1 MRIIKVMD
9 HRDYLETWD
18 RIERNAVRAIIRKDN
33 LIALVKSKKE
43 GFYKFPGGGIEPGE
57 EHIDTLI
64 RETEEET
71 GLVIKEN
78 TIRDYGFFV
87 ECRRSIYEEAIF
99 EQKSYYYI
107 AEVEDELRPIKL
119 DDYEKDL
126 DYELEWID
134 IQDAIK
140 TNQKFTGQK
149 FSYIERETL
158 VLKDICVNAK
168 PKRVYLNY

>member
-9 HRDYLETWD
+9 HRDYLESWEK
-18 RIERNAVRAIIRKDN
+18 IERNAVRAIIRKDN

-43 GFYKFPGGGIEPGE
+43 GFYKFPGGGVEPGE

-99 EQKSYYYI
+99 EQKSYYYS

-119 DDYEKDL
+119 DEYEKIL

-140 TNQKFTGQK
+140 INKKFVGQK

-158 VLKDICVNAK
+158 VLNDILVNSN

>member
-1 MRIIKVMD
+1 MRIIKVLD
-9 HRDYLETWD
+9 HRDYLETWEK
-18 RIERNAVRAIIRKDN
+18 IERHAVRAIIRKDN

-43 GFYKFPGGGIEPGE
+43 GFYKFPGGGIENDE

-78 TIRDYGFFV
+78 TVRDYGFFV
-87 ECRRSIYEEAIF
+87 ECRKSIYEEAIF
-99 EQKSYYYI
+99 EQKSYYYT
-107 AEVEDELRPIKL
+107 AEVEDILKPIKL
-119 DDYEKDL
+119 DEYEKEL
-126 DYELEWID
+126 DYELEWVD
-134 IQDAIK
+134 IHQAIK
-140 TNQKFTGQK
+140 INKTFSGTK

-158 VLKDICVNAK
+158 VLNDIVLNEK

>member
-1 MRIIKVMD
+1 MRIIKVID
-9 HRDYLETWD
+9 YRDYLDSWEK
-18 RIERNAVRAIIRKDN
+18 IERHAVRAIIRKDN
-33 LIALVKSKKE
+33 LIALVKSNKE
-43 GFYKFPGGGIEPGE
+43 GFYKFPGGGIEEGE

-78 TIRDYGFFV
+78 KVRDYGFFV

-99 EQKSYYYI
+99 EQKSYYYCT
-107 AEVEDELRPIKL
+107 EVEDTIKPIKL
-119 DDYEKDL
+119 DQYEKEL
-126 DYELEWID
+126 DYKLEWVD
-134 IQDAIK
+134 IHQAIK
-140 TNQKFTGQK
+140 INKEFVGNE

-158 VLKDICVNAK
+158 VLKDIISNQN

>member
-1 MRIIKVMD
+1 MD
-9 HRDYLETWD
+9 HRDYLESWEK
-18 RIERNAVRAIIRKDN
+18 IERNAVRAIIRKDN

-43 GFYKFPGGGIEPGE
+43 GFYKFPGGGVEPGE

-99 EQKSYYYI
+99 EQKSYYYS

-119 DDYEKDL
+119 DEYEKIL

-140 TNQKFTGQK
+140 INKKFVGQK

-158 VLKDICVNAK
+158 VLNDILVNSN